1 MAEFPNLK
9 ERNLYHKVIF
19 TKDSLFIAQAPCWN
33 FELNADKLL
42 AKALELGFVSKIGD
56 DQYLMNNNY
65 EGKNN
70 G

>member
-1 MAEFPNLK
+1 ME
-9 ERNLYHKVIF
+9 EKVIYS
-19 TKDSLFIAQAPCWN
+19 KNMLWKWHAPNFN
-33 FELNADKLL
+33 FELDKDQLL
-42 AKALELGFVSKIGD
+42 AEALELGFVSKIGD